1 MPGEL
6 IPRPMSVAV
15 PRRAQAALRSMVNET
30 RTQQASMRAIEAVTE
45 AAMFEVVQVKR
56 MQRELE
62 QQVPEA
68 TEALNLIATSA
79 TMAIAH
85 SVQRFSQG
93 LIG

>member
-1 MPGEL
+1 MSGEL
-6 IPRPMSVAV
+6 IPRSMSVAV

-30 RTQQASMRAIEAVTE
+30 RMQQASMRAIEAVSQS
-45 AAMFEVVQVKR
+45 AMYEVVQIKR

-85 SVQRFSQG
+85 SVARFAREVG
-93 LIG
+93 